1 LHHRTTVIF
10 EVPCSPFATDTPDP
24 DFVLE
29 LSTALSSSTLER
41 IQEDIGIKGEKL
53 EAAVSTVQ
61 GG

>member
-1 LHHRTTVIF
+1 LRHRTTVIF
-10 EVPCSPFATDTPDP
+10 EVPCFPFATDTPA
-24 DFVLE
+24 FVLE

-41 IQEDIGIKGEKL
+41 IEEDIGIKGEKL